1 MYLDTTQIEII
12 THILCFVLVVK
23 KYRLIWF
30 LTVLG
35 RSSSIQPTER
45 YIELLTQ
52 ALVNLRLTSLLLGG
66 QILVPVPVVLD
77 VFGLIPPV
85 FLLVPE
91 VVALSCIFP

>member
-1 MYLDTTQIEII
+1 M
-12 THILCFVLVVK
+12 CFVLV
-23 KYRLIWF
+23 ISH

-35 RSSSIQPTER
+35 NSSSIQPTER

-52 ALVNLRLTSLLLGG
+52 ALVKIRLTFLLLGG
-66 QILVPVPVVLD
+66 QSLVPVPVVLD

-91 VVALSCIFP
+91 MVALSCIFP